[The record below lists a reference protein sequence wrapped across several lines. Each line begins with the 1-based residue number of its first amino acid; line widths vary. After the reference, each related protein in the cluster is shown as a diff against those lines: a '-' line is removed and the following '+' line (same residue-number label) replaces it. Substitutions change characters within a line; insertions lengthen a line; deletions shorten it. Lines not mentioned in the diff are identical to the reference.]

1 MISSGFR
8 HLQKATTVFHLY
20 MVIYCFFQSL
30 LLLLL
35 EFEWTPTGLW
45 TDTNSE
51 LPQSQVLL
59 LACRKQCFELWV
71 MFLVT
76 SIALLNF
83 SFWMNK
89 IVFHYNQVA
98 FPCSFFF
105 RIWKKQNHLLSDL
118 DEIPP
123 FTPNT
128 RKWENFVLLQTHFR
142 RLCKEWRS
150 NGLCNWRLM
159 WL

>member
-20 MVIYCFFQSL
+20 MVIHCFFQSI

-35 EFEWTPTGLW
+35 EFEWMPTGLW

-59 LACRKQCFELWV
+59 LGCKKQCFELWV

-89 IVFHYNQVA
+89 IVFHCNQVA

-105 RIWKKQNHLLSDL
+105 RIWKKPKP
-118 DEIPP
+118 PP
-123 FTPNT
+123 F
-128 RKWENFVLLQTHFR
+128 WFR
-142 RLCKEWRS
+142 WNNSFHSQYQKVRELTITDPFQKA
-150 NGLCNWRLM
+150 L
-159 WL
+159 